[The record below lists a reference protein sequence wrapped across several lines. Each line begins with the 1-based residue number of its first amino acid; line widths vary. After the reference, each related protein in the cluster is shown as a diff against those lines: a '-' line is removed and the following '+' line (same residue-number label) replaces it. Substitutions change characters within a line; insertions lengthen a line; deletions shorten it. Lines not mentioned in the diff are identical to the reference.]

1 MTSHLSLS
9 LLPAT
14 TTMPTAV
21 QLIAEHR
28 NHDQLILPTGSLLF
42 ARGTPARS
50 IYAIER
56 GLVELSSGG
65 RDRLRYGDGEM
76 FFFEDL
82 IGEAQRHSRTATAIT
97 PIHAFSLDRTS
108 FMELIHQHPT
118 LVLTLLG
125 RQHAR
130 LREQRMDAAHFY

>member
-1 MTSHLSLS
+1 
-9 LLPAT
+9 
-14 TTMPTAV
+14 MPTAV

-28 NHDQLILPTGSLLF
+28 NRNQLILPPGSLLF
-42 ARGTPARS
+42 TRGAFAGS

-56 GLVELSSGG
+56 GLVELSSVR
-65 RDRLRYGDGEM
+65 RDRLRYGDGEL
-76 FFFEDL
+76 FFYEDL
-82 IGEAQRHSRTATAIT
+82 VGELQQHSRTATAIT
-97 PIHAFSLDRTS
+97 PVHAFSLDRNS

>member
-1 MTSHLSLS
+1 
-9 LLPAT
+9 
-14 TTMPTAV
+14 MPTAV

-28 NHDQLILPTGSLLF
+28 NHDELILPTGSLLF
-42 ARGTPARS
+42 SRGTFASS

-56 GLVELSSGG
+56 GLVELTSGG
-65 RDRLRYGDGEM
+65 RDRLRYGDGEG

-82 IGEAQRHSRTATAIT
+82 LAERQRHGRTATAIT
-97 PIHAFSLDRTS
+97 PVHAFSLDRNS

-130 LREQRMDAAHFY
+130 LREQRLDAAHFY

>member
-28 NHDQLILPTGSLLF
+28 NHDQLILPTGSVLLT
-42 ARGTPARS
+42 RGAPARS

-76 FFFEDL
+76 FFSCE
-82 IGEAQRHSRTATAIT
+82 RSSSR
-97 PIHAFSLDRTS
+97 
-108 FMELIHQHPT
+108 
-118 LVLTLLG
+118 V
-125 RQHAR
+125 
-130 LREQRMDAAHFY
+130 

>member
-1 MTSHLSLS
+1 
-9 LLPAT
+9 
-14 TTMPTAV
+14 MPTAV

-28 NHDQLILPTGSLLF
+28 NHDELILPTGSLLCS
-42 ARGTPARS
+42 RGTLASS
-50 IYAIER
+50 IYAMER
-56 GLVELSSGG
+56 GLVGLTSGR
-65 RDRLRYGDGEM
+65 RDRFRYGDGEV

-82 IGEAQRHSRTATAIT
+82 LAERQRHSRTATAIT
-97 PIHAFSLDRTS
+97 PVHAFSLDRNS

-130 LREQRMDAAHFY
+130 LREQRLDAAHFY

>member
-1 MTSHLSLS
+1 
-9 LLPAT
+9 
-14 TTMPTAV
+14 MPTAV

-28 NHDQLILPTGSLLF
+28 NHEELILPTGSLLF
-42 ARGTPARS
+42 RRGSFATS
-50 IYAIER
+50 IFAIER
-56 GLVELSSGG
+56 GLVELTSGG

-82 IGEAQRHSRTATAIT
+82 LGGRKRHSRTATAIT
-97 PIHAFSLDRTS
+97 PVHAFSLDRNS

-130 LREQRMDAAHFY
+130 LREQRLDAAHFY

>member
-1 MTSHLSLS
+1 
-9 LLPAT
+9 
-14 TTMPTAV
+14 MPTAV

-28 NHDQLILPTGSLLF
+28 NHDELILPTGSVLF
-42 ARGTPARS
+42 RRGVVAHS

-65 RDRLRYGDGEM
+65 RDRLRYGDGEV

-82 IGEAQRHSRTATAIT
+82 IGELQRHSRTATAIT
-97 PIHAFSLDRTS
+97 PVHAFCLDRNS
-108 FMELIHQHPT
+108 FMELIHRHPT

-130 LREQRMDAAHFY
+130 LREQRLDAAHFY